1 MATASPGMTCR
12 PISCKMA
19 SGCAPL
25 ATLLHKARASIMGMA
40 GFMFIRIV
48 VIAFVLL
55 GSAAAGAAQTILVF
69 GDSLSAAYGIRQQD
83 GWVALLQQRLQQ
95 QRADYNVVNASVSGE
110 TSSGG
115 ATRIAA
121 ALATHKPA
129 LTLIELGANDGLR
142 GLPVKQ
148 MSENLAAMVSA
159 AQKAGSRVVLIGMRL
174 PPNYGAQYTLEYEQA
189 FASLARRQQT
199 AFVPFLLDGVATKR
213 ELFQDDNLHPN
224 AAAQALILE
233 TVWKVLAPMLSK
245 R

>member
-1 MATASPGMTCR
+1 
-12 PISCKMA
+12 
-19 SGCAPL
+19 
-25 ATLLHKARASIMGMA
+25 
-40 GFMFIRIV
+40 MFIRIIL
-48 VIAFVLL
+48 IAFVLL

-129 LTLIELGANDGLR
+129 VTLIELGANDGLR
-142 GLPVKQ
+142 GLAVKQ

-224 AAAQALILE
+224 TAAQALILE
-233 TVWKVLAPMLSK
+233 TVWKVLAPTLSK

>member
-1 MATASPGMTCR
+1 
-12 PISCKMA
+12 
-19 SGCAPL
+19 
-25 ATLLHKARASIMGMA
+25 
-40 GFMFIRIV
+40 MFIRIIL
-48 VIAFVLL
+48 IAFVLL

-129 LTLIELGANDGLR
+129 ITLIELGANDGLR

-174 PPNYGAQYTLEYEQA
+174 PPNYGAQYTLQYEQA
-189 FASLARRQQT
+189 FATLARRQQT

-213 ELFQDDNLHPN
+213 ELIQDDNLHPN

-233 TVWKVLAPMLSK
+233 TVWKVIAPLLSK